1 MATFLD
7 IGLLDFFLPVFVFL
21 FIFIVLYAI
30 IDKTKVLGENRTVKI
45 IASLSVAVI
54 SLFTGKVSDILL
66 RIVPW
71 LVALF
76 IGVILIFMIYLFFGV
91 KEEEIWDYLGLKWTV
106 FVIMILIIFLGVSQ
120 VFTLSPLSGEGG
132 NVTEDSYRQEIL
144 NTLVHPRI
152 LGALFI
158 IIIISFTIRYLVDKL
173 EK

>member
-30 IDKTKVLGENRTVKI
+30 IDKTNLLGENRTVKL
-45 IASLSVAVI
+45 IAALSVAVI

-66 RIVPW
+66 RVVPW

-76 IGVILIFMIYLFFGV
+76 IGVVLIFMIYLFFGV
-91 KEEEIWDYLGLKWTV
+91 KEAEIWDYLGLKWTV
-106 FVIMILIIFLGVSQ
+106 FVIMLLIIFVGVSQ
-120 VFTLSPLSGEGG
+120 VFTLSPLSSEG
-132 NVTEDSYRQEIL
+132 NLTEDSYRSEII